1 MQMQPARSIT
11 LALLPPADATSVP
24 SVVLPSSVQRWFPV
38 SKDTLHEGLRGRGRA
53 TTETKE
59 AKGNR
64 RGGGCWR
71 ARAAS
76 SNSNSRRASCSN
88 WFVGRS
94 GAANKVAQIGKNET
108 LMALIRRNASA
119 ASYSQRACRV
129 QRREQLDHRGRR
141 TSSSSPNAHAR
152 VAVSG
157 LRGRKTICN
166 PPNAVRANE
175 RASERAKGLEG
186 LANKTD

>member
-1 MQMQPARSIT
+1 MDLGKGRQRSAKRANAASS
-11 LALLPPADATSVP
+11 LHHVGSPSPDATSVP

-76 SNSNSRRASCSN
+76 SSSNSRRASCSN

-108 LMALIRRNASA
+108 LMALIRRNASVVFA
-119 ASYSQRACRV
+119 ARMPRATTSNFIIAAGA
-129 QRREQLDHRGRR
+129 RRPHHRMRKRESRSRGCGEERR
-141 TSSSSPNAHAR
+141 FVTHP
-152 VAVSG
+152 
-157 LRGRKTICN
+157 TQ
-166 PPNAVRANE
+166 
-175 RASERAKGLEG
+175 
-186 LANKTD
+186 